1 MINSIIHS
9 AYFVLVVL
17 CCLDIIY
24 AYAVAAINKESTSK
38 RLRDGL
44 LTHIPILV
52 GTGLLQFWA
61 PDFGLEPVAASAVGF
76 LILMYLKSLKET
88 FEKAGGVVPKGLED
102 LFNKYVPDDPEP
114 EDEEHVVDLSVLE
127 DEEKEE

>member
-1 MINSIIHS
+1 MLSTITHTT
-9 AYFVLVVL
+9 YFIAFTL
-17 CCLDIIY
+17 CSLDIIY
-24 AYAVAAINKESTSK
+24 AYTVAAVLGESTSA
-38 RLRDGL
+38 RLREGL
-44 LTHIPILV
+44 LTHFPIMI
-52 GTGLLQFWA
+52 GAGLLQYWA
-61 PDFGLEPVAASAVGF
+61 PDFGLEPVATSAVGF

-102 LFNKYVPDDPEP
+102 LFNKHVPDDPEP